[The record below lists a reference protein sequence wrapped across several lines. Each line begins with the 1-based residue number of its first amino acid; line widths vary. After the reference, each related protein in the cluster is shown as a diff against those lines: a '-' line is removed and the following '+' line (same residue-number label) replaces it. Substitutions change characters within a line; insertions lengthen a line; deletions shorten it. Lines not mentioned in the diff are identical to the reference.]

1 MNHHFTAGS
10 YSMKDLKFLFV
21 GLGNAGKT
29 SILRTLDNNFEKI
42 PTLTPTAGVE
52 YKTFKVMGF
61 TIAAWDLGGQSKYR
75 KKYLQENERYFQE
88 TSAIFFVIDTQAK
101 EEFKEALGYME
112 SIRDAYKNPKDEDV
126 PFSILFH
133 KCDPHIR
140 GKENGIEADIVTL
153 KESVDKILGKL
164 PHTFFETSIYEAHSI
179 YRAFSE
185 TVLTYVPNRDVIG
198 GKLSE
203 LAHDFNSKISILLD
217 SAGYIYG
224 QWHSKDAQLLQLSKF
239 LRITQEFA
247 RLTSKQTYSEF
258 TVLNLDETSDVALS
272 LFPVEDELFL
282 FGMLVPH
289 AWLEQDVKMQ
299 ESFTK
304 KSRELAKL
312 LKIFE

>member
-1 MNHHFTAGS
+1 
-10 YSMKDLKFLFV
+10 MKDLKFLFI

-42 PTLTPTAGVE
+42 PTLTPTAGVA
-52 YKTFKVMGF
+52 YNTFKVMGF

-75 KKYLQENERYFQE
+75 KKYLQDNERYFQE
-88 TSAIFFVIDTQAK
+88 TSAIFYVIDTQAK
-101 EEFKEALGYME
+101 DEFKEALDFLA
-112 SIRDAYKNPKDEDV
+112 SIREVFKGQKQEDI
-126 PFSILFH
+126 PFSVLFH
-133 KCDPHIR
+133 KFDPHIR
-140 GKENGIEADIVTL
+140 GKENGIENDIAIL
-153 KESVDKILGKL
+153 KESVDKILGKM
-164 PHTFFETSIYEAHSI
+164 PHTYFETSIYEAHSI

-203 LAHDFNSKISILLD
+203 VAHDFNSKISILLD

-224 QWHSKDAQLLQLSKF
+224 QWHSRDAQLLQLSKF
-239 LRITQEFA
+239 IRITQEFSK
-247 RLTSKQTYSEF
+247 LTSKQTYSEF
-258 TVLNLDETSDVALS
+258 TLLNLDELSDIAMS

-299 ESFTK
+299 ETFTK
-304 KSRELAKL
+304 KTRELAKL